1 MLAYDVGMNNGD
13 DARYYLAKGYEVI
26 AIEANPA
33 LCEEVGIKLKEF
45 VDKGR
50 LQILNVAVA
59 ESEGTSLEFHIDVQ
73 EHVRSSLQPLKGR
86 QTRAVTVTGRKLS
99 NIIREHGAPDF
110 LKIDVEHADQ
120 ISLMDMIAAG
130 MKPPQISAEA
140 HSFEILLLL
149 WKMGYKE
156 FRLLNGRNVHLEY
169 RNAPIATQDGSTV
182 KYTFPKHSS
191 GPFGDDYP
199 APWRNIQDVCAE
211 WLHRHALFGPGWFD
225 IHAR

>member
-13 DARYYLAKGYEVI
+13 DTLYYLAKGYKVV

-33 LCEEVGIKLKEF
+33 LCEEVGSKLKEF
-45 VDKGR
+45 VDNGR

-59 ESEGTSLEFHIDVQ
+59 ESEGGSLEFYIDIQ
-73 EHVRSSLQPLKGR
+73 EHVRSSLQPVKGR
-86 QTRAVTVTGRKLS
+86 QMKAVTVTARKLS

-120 ISLMDMIAAG
+120 ASLMDMIAEG
-130 MKPPQISAEA
+130 IKPPLISAEA

-149 WKMGYKE
+149 WKMGYRE
-156 FRLLNGRNVHLEY
+156 FRLLNGRNVHLEF
-169 RNAPIATQDGSTV
+169 RNVRIATTSGDTI
-182 KYTFPKHSS
+182 KYTFPRHSS
-191 GPFGDDYP
+191 GPFGEDYA
-199 APWRNIQDVCAE
+199 APWKNIQDVCAE
-211 WLHRHALFGPGWFD
+211 WLHRNALFGPGWFD